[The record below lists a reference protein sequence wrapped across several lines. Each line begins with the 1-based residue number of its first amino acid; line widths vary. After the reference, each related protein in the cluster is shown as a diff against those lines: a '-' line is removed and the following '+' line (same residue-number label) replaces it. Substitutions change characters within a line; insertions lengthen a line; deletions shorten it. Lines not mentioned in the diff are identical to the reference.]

1 MVPTTRT
8 AIVIVVA
15 VVETSQPTKSV
26 PVVGESP
33 VGSQRR
39 HVRMLCKGLQ
49 LWQQRVPASE
59 SLIRCCGRVVIESD
73 DPLPLSDDQCFGWVL
88 AREARIQIDNRRRW
102 WIGGIGADQG
112 RSATDLRPKHASQ
125 VKRY

>member
-1 MVPTTRT
+1 MIRRPPRSTLFPYTTLFRSENT
-8 AIVIVVA
+8 RHGDKI
-15 VVETSQPTKSV
+15 
-26 PVVGESP
+26 
-33 VGSQRR
+33 RL

-102 WIGGIGADQG
+102 WIGGIGADHR